1 MKKLEVPKIPLTPQ
15 GTFVAPQG
23 TTISQQGTSMDP
35 QGTTVTQKPLEAN
48 PKAPSTPADSKP
60 IRRGAQAD
68 LYLMDYE
75 GRKCVK
81 KVYKGSKGTPSDI
94 LSRLKKADLD
104 GRVVEILREGVDSN
118 GCAYEVM
125 PYYDKGSLA
134 DYDFRG
140 NGSAV
145 LSAVINGALAID
157 ACHRA
162 GVIHKD
168 IKPANFLVRD
178 ERSWE
183 VALTDFG
190 ISVIMDKSGHATTE
204 QSRTPIYAA
213 PELYLPKNVV
223 ARLDGKDLFR
233 ISAKADYY
241 SLGMTALS
249 LWWGEQE
256 FDEKDLLSGKITGA
270 IDAADDMPYNLSQI
284 VSGLLA
290 NDPDE
295 RWDISDIRK
304 FYGGGDSGRWELE
317 FDANPYKDLNG
328 NPDLD
333 SSEYLGTKEKIGEFL
348 ERVWFETYFSPKK
361 VDETIA
367 DNVRAS
373 FDNYDGSYV
382 QICLDSKGGV
392 FKNTSKTIRECVER
406 AHKKTGR
413 IAPEDPVVQ
422 REIALLRAIA
432 KLTGRIPKFT
442 LSGTHNKISNIEEYR
457 DEKSFPGNRA
467 KSLRIGLRAWLAV
480 NLQEN
485 PFADYSVKGTYEEAL
500 MEYVHCIQNA
510 NPYSDEPE
518 MYAYAVGKAQEK
530 IDDNLSDRN
539 HYAFVGKFR
548 RICSV
553 LLLLLTASVGTLSVF
568 SALACPSLP
577 AEFLS
582 CKWIYII
589 PAALVFL
596 ALLFDEGFILA
607 AIGGGVTAGVLLLV
621 LKFLFGWFKWIFAAL
636 FLALFVL
643 ECIFLVSEF
652 GLSRMPSKKI
662 FILNND
668 TGIIEPL
675 DFAVRNARG
684 RSSDADSGDSHP
696 YWYDGIK
703 SGEIKNFHSTA
714 NIYIDGNKRA
724 VDRMKKPL
732 LIFIAIFVALSVGFA
747 FIPYSDEG
755 PNNWET
761 FTKIEIFQDNAE

>member
-1 MKKLEVPKIPLTPQ
+1 MKKLEVPKITVTPQ
-15 GTFVAPQG
+15 GTAVAPQG
-23 TTISQQGTSMDP
+23 AAIAP
-35 QGTTVTQKPLEAN
+35 QGTAMAPQGTAVAQKPLAAK
-48 PKAPSTPADSKP
+48 PKAPTSPSAGKL

-68 LYLMDYE
+68 LFLVDYE

-81 KVYKGSKGTPSDI
+81 KVYKGRNGTPPDVR
-94 LSRLKKADLD
+94 SRLNKADLN

-249 LWWGEQE
+249 LWWGEQD
-256 FDEKDLLSGKITGA
+256 FDEKDLLSGKIAGA

-284 VSGLLA
+284 VHGLLA
-290 NDPDE
+290 EDPDE
-295 RWDISDIRK
+295 RWDLSDIRE
-304 FYGGGDSGRWELE
+304 FYGDGDSGRWALE
-317 FDANPYKDLNG
+317 FDANPYKDLTG
-328 NPDLD
+328 NSDLD
-333 SSEYLGTKEKIGEFL
+333 SPEYLGTKEKIGAFL
-348 ERVWFETYFSPKK
+348 ERVWHETYFSPKK

-367 DNVRAS
+367 DNVRRS
-373 FDNYDGSYV
+373 FDKYEGSYV

-392 FKNTSKTIRECVER
+392 FENTSKTIRECVER

-413 IAPEDPVVQ
+413 IAPEDPLVQ
-422 REIALLRAIA
+422 REIALLRAIT
-432 KLTGRIPKFT
+432 KLTCRIPKFT

-457 DEKSFPGNRA
+457 DEEKFPGDRA

-485 PFADYSVKGTYEEAL
+485 PFANYSVKGTYEEAL
-500 MEYVHCIQNA
+500 MEYVHCIQIA
-510 NPYSDEPE
+510 NPAADEPQ
-518 MYAYAVGKAQEK
+518 MYAYAVGKAKEK

-548 RICSV
+548 RICSI

-577 AEFLS
+577 AGFLS
-582 CKWIYII
+582 SKWIYII

-596 ALLFDEGFILA
+596 ALLFDEGIIIA
-607 AIGGGVTAGVLLLV
+607 AIGGAVTAGVLMLV
-621 LKFLFGWFKWIFAAL
+621 LKLFFGVFKWIYAAL

-643 ECIFLVSEF
+643 ECIYLVSKF
-652 GLSRMPSKKI
+652 GRCIMPSKKR
-662 FILNND
+662 FSLDED
-668 TGIIEPL
+668 TGMIEPL

-684 RSSDADSGDSHP
+684 RSSDADPGDNCAHWRDDIRSG
-696 YWYDGIK
+696 K
-703 SGEIKNFHSTA
+703 IKNFHTTA
-714 NIYIDGNKRA
+714 GFNIDDRKNAVNK
-724 VDRMKKPL
+724 MKKPL
-732 LIFIAIFVALSVGFA
+732 LIFAAIFVALSLGLA

-755 PNNWET
+755 PNNWEV
-761 FTKIEIFQDNAE
+761 FTNIEILQDNAE